1 MATSFLPQ
9 NSSTVIAPEAIETDF
24 FGVEPLIDS
33 EFSAPLPETI
43 AETTQEQEPTVI
55 AEKTE
60 PSPQAEIVSPKK
72 RPPAVRQH
80 RAAVTI
86 VKDQMTAHIEK
97 IMEEGIGD
105 AFMELT
111 TIQKQEFKIKGEE
124 TAKNIKALLQASKIK
139 IKKIFELVMDWLKL
153 LPGINKFFLMQ
164 EAKIKTDKILALKNS
179 SF

>member
-9 NSSTVIAPEAIETDF
+9 NSSTVTTPEATETDF
-24 FGVEPLIDS
+24 FGIEPIIDS
-33 EFSAPLPETI
+33 EFSAPTPETTT
-43 AETTQEQEPTVI
+43 ETTQEQEPTAT
-55 AEKTE
+55 AEQTK
-60 PSPQAEIVSPKK
+60 PAAQAEVVSPKK
-72 RPPAVRQH
+72 RPAQVRQH
-80 RAAVTI
+80 PQTII

-111 TIQKQEFKIKGEE
+111 TIQKQEFKLKGEE
-124 TAKNIKALLQASKIK
+124 TAKNIKELLQASKVK
-139 IKKIFELVMDWLKL
+139 IKKIFELIMDWLKL

>member
-9 NSSTVIAPEAIETDF
+9 NSSTVTAPEATETDF
-24 FGVEPLIDS
+24 FGIEPIIDS
-33 EFSAPLPETI
+33 EFSAPLPETGTEI
-43 AETTQEQEPTVI
+43 QKEQEPPV
-55 AEKTE
+55 ESEPTE
-60 PSPQAEIVSPKK
+60 PPTQSETLSLKK
-72 RPPAVRQH
+72 RPVSVRQH
-80 RAAVTI
+80 PATVTI
-86 VKDQMTAHIEK
+86 VKDHMTAHIEK

-111 TIQKQEFKIKGEE
+111 TIQKQQFKLKGEE
-124 TAKNIKALLQASKIK
+124 TAKNIKVLLQSSKVK
-139 IKKIFELVMDWLKL
+139 IKKIFELIMDWLKL